1 MSGNRTVTAVYVAPP
16 PVTYT
21 LSVTSSNPNS
31 GVGITVSPAD
41 NGGLGNGST
50 PFSRVYNSGQVVSLT
65 APSTAGGNNFQ
76 KWQVNGVDAGTST
89 TLSVTM
95 SGNRAVTAVYV
106 APPEFT
112 LAVRSS
118 NPSSGVPISASP
130 SDNQGAINGVTPF
143 NLLYTS
149 GRAVTLGAPAT
160 AAGNTFQKWQVD
172 GVDAG
177 SSTSLGLTVNANR
190 TATAVYVTPPNYTLT
205 VTSSSPNSG
214 VTITVSPTDVNG
226 AGTGSTPFSRSY
238 RSGTVVTLT
247 APFSAGGDR
256 FRRWQKD
263 GVNYSTSRTV
273 SVTMDAAHTMRAVY
287 R

>member
-1 MSGNRTVTAVYVAPP
+1 
-16 PVTYT
+16 
-21 LSVTSSNPNS
+21 L
-31 GVGITVSPAD
+31 
-41 NGGLGNGST
+41 
-50 PFSRVYNSGQVVSLT
+50 VSLT
-65 APSTAGGNNFQ
+65 SPSTAAGNNFQ

-89 TLSVTM
+89 ALSVTM
-95 SGNRAVTAVYV
+95 SGNRTVTAIYV

-112 LAVRSS
+112 LAVRST
-118 NPSSGVPISASP
+118 NPSSGVTVSANP

-177 SSTSLGLTVNANR
+177 SSTSLSVSMNASH
-190 TATAVYVTPPNYTLT
+190 TATAVYLTPPNYTLT
-205 VTSSSPNSG
+205 VTSSSPSSG
-214 VTITVSPTDVNG
+214 VTITVSPADRNG

-238 RSGTVVTLT
+238 RSGTLVTLT
-247 APFSAGGDR
+247 APFLAGGNS

-263 GVNYSTSRTV
+263 GVNYSNSRTV
-273 SVTMDAAHTMRAVY
+273 SVTMDGAHTMRAVY